1 MPCRLLAFSV
11 GCFMQRV
18 SWDCAVFIGEDAGAF
33 GCADCFPRSHALELA
48 FCRKGIDHACEY
60 SSLLRS
66 ENYRLHPSADI
77 ARPILYLLLFSSGEL
92 FV

>member
-1 MPCRLLAFSV
+1 MPFRLLAFSV

-48 FCRKGIDHACEY
+48 FCVGKG
-60 SSLLRS
+60 
-66 ENYRLHPSADI
+66 
-77 ARPILYLLLFSSGEL
+77 
-92 FV
+92 